1 MPGGMQA
8 LRLVQVA
15 TLKALPCRQL
25 PPPALMVCLLPV
37 EVGLSR
43 LPEFVRRRAV

>member
-1 MPGGMQA
+1 MTGATLA
-8 LRLVQVA
+8 LRFEEILAFQ
-15 TLKALPCRQL
+15 ALPCRQIT
-25 PPPALMVCLLPV
+25 PPALMVCLLPV